1 MRTISISRRPT
12 LRPIT
17 LLLVVILIWTLGA
30 CADTDTPATNSSDV
44 TPQIPPE
51 LAGTDVE
58 QITGT
63 VRKVSGLEFY
73 RDSENNYEITHR
85 PVTGTS
91 MYVIVPEYDDSLE
104 LVPLELIDFLT
115 VQRASKTAKLDELGI
130 PAYLVRSSVP
140 ESFAEDGLRVVFSGA
155 VGSTPVVLE
164 GLNRVPLRLTEIEA
178 ASVP

>member
-1 MRTISISRRPT
+1 
-12 LRPIT
+12 
-17 LLLVVILIWTLGA
+17 
-30 CADTDTPATNSSDV
+30 
-44 TPQIPPE
+44 
-51 LAGTDVE
+51 
-58 QITGT
+58 
-63 VRKVSGLEFY
+63 
-73 RDSENNYEITHR
+73 
-85 PVTGTS
+85 